1 MVVKQAVTVKQAAID
16 AARDPDDVQVWSCFA
31 VVSDEIP
38 EDVRLKKTVGRL
50 ATYLQG
56 YGDLM
61 VTTNRWDPAALEAFR
76 TDEFVA
82 GFRGALDDTATTEQ
96 LEHVATLI
104 PDEWLEPMATGSPAQ
119 CAEAVK
125 GQLAMGC
132 DGVIMH
138 GVNPGQLRSV
148 IEAY

>member
-1 MVVKQAVTVKQAAID
+1 
-16 AARDPDDVQVWSCFA
+16 
-31 VVSDEIP
+31 
-38 EDVRLKKTVGRL
+38 
-50 ATYLQG
+50 
-56 YGDLM
+56 M

-138 GVNPGQLRSV
+138 GVNPDQLRSV

>member
-1 MVVKQAVTVKQAAID
+1 MAYFY
-16 AARDPDDVQVWSCFA
+16 ARKTGRV
-31 VVSDEIP
+31 EIREAYSTP
-38 EDVRLKKTVGRL
+38 RGPRSRTL
-50 ATYLQG
+50 AS
-56 YGDLM
+56 
-61 VTTNRWDPAALEAFR
+61 
-76 TDEFVA
+76 
-82 GFRGALDDTATTEQ
+82 FRGALDDTATTEQ

>member
-1 MVVKQAVTVKQAAID
+1 MQAETPTMCRSGRA
-16 AARDPDDVQVWSCFA
+16 A

-56 YGDLM
+56 YDLM

-82 GFRGALDDTATTEQ
+82 GFRGALDDTAR
-96 LEHVATLI
+96 
-104 PDEWLEPMATGSPAQ
+104 PNSWSMSSRSSPTS
-119 CAEAVK
+119 
-125 GQLAMGC
+125 GLSRRR
-132 DGVIMH
+132 
-138 GVNPGQLRSV
+138 PGHRLSAPRR
-148 IEAY
+148 